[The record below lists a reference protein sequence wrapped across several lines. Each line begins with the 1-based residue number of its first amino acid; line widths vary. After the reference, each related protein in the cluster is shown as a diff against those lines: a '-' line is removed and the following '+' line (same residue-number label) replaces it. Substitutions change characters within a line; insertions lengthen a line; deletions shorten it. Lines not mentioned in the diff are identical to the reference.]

1 MLILA
6 SGSPRRKE
14 LLSLLGVNF
23 HVQPAEVDESILEHE
38 NPGQYVL
45 RLAQSKVLTIQPN
58 LPAPWIV
65 MAADTTVV
73 DGEQIIGKPEN
84 DLEAANMLRN
94 LSGRSHQVYTGI
106 AALDSETELLTSDL
120 CVTEVHMRRYSEVE
134 ITDYVASGD
143 PLDKAGAYA
152 IQNQN
157 FNPVQWIS
165 GCYANVVGLP
175 LCHLS
180 DMLAK
185 YQVHIPK
192 GITEGCRSSQGY
204 DCRLKDSIANLI
216 Y

>member
-14 LLSLLGVNF
+14 LLSLLGVDF
-23 HVQPAEVDESILEHE
+23 HIQPAEVDESILENE

-45 RLAQSKVLTIQPN
+45 RLAQSKVLSIHPKV
-58 LPAPWIV
+58 PAPWIV

-73 DGEQIIGKPEN
+73 DAGHILGKPEN
-84 DLEAANMLRN
+84 DLEAAEMLRTLN
-94 LSGRSHQVYTGI
+94 GRSHQVYTGI
-106 AALDSETELLTSDL
+106 AALDSDSGRLTSDL
-120 CVTEVHMRRYSEVE
+120 CVTEVQMRRYSEVE
-134 ITDYVASGD
+134 IADYVASGD

-157 FNPVQWIS
+157 FDPVQGIS

-175 LCHLS
+175 LCHLA

-185 YQVHIPK
+185 YQVHIPMD
-192 GITEGCRSSQGY
+192 ITEGCRSSQGY
-204 DCRLKDSIANLI
+204 DCRLKESIANLA